1 MKVTTLYE
9 KLNRLIIIFIFKFL
23 ACYKGYLNAVN
34 KILDYSKSTGKNL
47 IEMRT
52 NDDFKTTPLLIAA
65 LGKTFNL

>member
-1 MKVTTLYE
+1 M
-9 KLNRLIIIFIFKFL
+9 
-23 ACYKGYLNAVN
+23 N